1 MTTKMTL
8 NDARLALHTAQS
20 RSDIFGRTAKALPY
34 WLDKYA
40 DKRSAWFY
48 GVLHNLESWVEEEGF
63 YLDSTGPIDS
73 IDYKSPEMATA
84 VGDFVED
91 MLG

>member
-1 MTTKMTL
+1 M
-8 NDARLALHTAQS
+8 
-20 RSDIFGRTAKALPY
+20 
-34 WLDKYA
+34 
-40 DKRSAWFY
+40 SAWFY

-63 YLDSTGPIDS
+63 YRDSTGPIDS

-91 MLG
+91 MLD